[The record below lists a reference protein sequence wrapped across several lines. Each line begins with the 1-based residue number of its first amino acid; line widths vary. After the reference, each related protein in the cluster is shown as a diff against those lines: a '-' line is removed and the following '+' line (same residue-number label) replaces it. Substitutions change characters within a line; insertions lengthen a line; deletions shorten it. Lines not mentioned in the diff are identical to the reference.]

1 MAVSKSLQT
10 SGEAEEVY
18 IFQISAIAEKLQ
30 LLKYFMQSRNPLA
43 DHAAHS
49 KLFLKKVR
57 RGQTSQGKKMTGPM
71 KYENLAEFDKEIEKV

>member
-30 LLKYFMQSRNPLA
+30 LLKYFMHSQACEILHRILLKPL
-43 DHAAHS
+43 
-49 KLFLKKVR
+49 
-57 RGQTSQGKKMTGPM
+57 P
-71 KYENLAEFDKEIEKV
+71 EKDFEVGSD